1 VRFLLDAQLP
11 PRLAAKISST
21 GHEAIHLG
29 DILPVDAEDLV
40 VAKEANRLKAVLVS
54 KDEDFVDLARRGVLQ
69 SQFLWIRSGN
79 MTTAKLWLIL
89 EPLLP
94 DIERAF
100 TAGEKIVEVK

>member
-1 VRFLLDAQLP
+1 MRFLLDAQLP
-11 PRLAAKISST
+11 PKLAAKISST

-29 DILPVDAEDLV
+29 DVLPLDAADLE
-40 VAKEANRLKAVLVS
+40 VAREANRLKAILVS
-54 KDEDFVDLARRGVLQ
+54 KDEDFVELSGRRELQ
-69 SQFLWIRSGN
+69 VQFLWIRSGN

-100 TAGEKIVEVK
+100 AAGERIVEVK